1 MGWSGPL
8 GSARPS
14 MVVTLAPSICQ
25 TKTVQAFTALPST
38 CTTQAPHWDVS
49 QPTWVP
55 VSRRFSRKYCTRRV
69 RGSTS
74 PVTALPFTVNA
85 TAVMASSS
93 KSFFAPTREA
103 GGGSGQS
110 RGDFALGPTFEQVN
124 SEPAAHHR
132 SRVPFSFRLRH
143 RSSELDEEVV
153 GGLLRGAVDEALT
166 KLGELAADLRLHVIG
181 EQRTAVLV
189 AERHLGAAFGKA
201 GHPALPFAGNAVAV
215 RRIEVGEADLALPAR
230 LDRADFDRGDGLE
243 FVIRDLFELLA
254 AGDAAFE
261 HLGVVELGPDHLAV
275 GGELDLPIHR
285 HRHRP
290 SPSFLAS

>member
-1 MGWSGPL
+1 MSSADMIMPGVQKPHCRAWFSRNASCIGCSL
-8 GSARPS
+8 SAVARPS
-14 MVVTLAPSICQ
+14 MVVTFAPS
-25 TKTVQAFTALPST
+25 TERVSTVQDFVATPFTW
-38 CTTQAPHWDVS
+38 TTQAPHCEVS

-55 VSRRFSRKYCTRRV
+55 VRRRFSRKYCTRRV

-93 KSFFAPTREA
+93 KSFFAPTREP

-124 SEPAAHHR
+124 SEPPAHQR
-132 SRVPFSFRLRH
+132 SRVRFSFRLRH
-143 RSSELDEEVV
+143 GSSELDEEVV
-153 GGLLRGAVDEALT
+153 GGLLRRAVDEALA

-181 EQRTAVLV
+181 EQRAAVLV
-189 AERHLGAAFGKA
+189 TERHLGAAFGKA

-230 LDRADFDRGDGLE
+230 LDRTDFDRGD
-243 FVIRDLFELLA
+243 R
-254 AGDAAFE
+254 
-261 HLGVVELGPDHLAV
+261 
-275 GGELDLPIHR
+275 
-285 HRHRP
+285 
-290 SPSFLAS
+290 